1 MEAKIVSKDGN
12 LVVVHVPGRSF
23 PGAVIQGDKLH
34 WVVNRLTLA
43 AQLLMRDTDMEEHF
57 ELWQAIGEAR
67 AHMSQIYDY
76 YTKVCQSEEHKG
88 DW

>member
-1 MEAKIVSKDGN
+1 MEAKILSKEGN
-12 LVVVHVPGRSF
+12 MVVVHVPGRSF

-43 AQLLMRDTDMEEHF
+43 VQLLEKNTDKRENF
-57 ELWQAIGEAR
+57 ELWQAVGEAL
-67 AHMSQIYDY
+67 AHMSQIYNY
-76 YTKVCQSEEHKG
+76 YIKICQSEENRG